1 MFIEEKKMDPVKEFY
16 VEMGNILKSHD
27 LQALAEKT
35 KVSKVTM
42 WRWVNAINSNF
53 PDKDKVLR
61 VLSYISGLD
70 TAKSLAGYFG
80 GQISKFILQGDYS
93 DSMPNI
99 YSPIGD
105 LQAEVIDD
113 FYSYV
118 IFSICGTKR
127 GASENELINIIGNLA
142 IKKSG
147 LPKADITQELI
158 NAHGKIAMNK
168 IKDLVAKEIIV
179 KDINGKFSRTK
190 RDITFPINYSLEYL
204 PKVLAEMVKPEEATL
219 GYNSL
224 FSYTESI
231 SDEAAK
237 ELAKRT
243 KEFFTECV
251 KFMNANTKID
261 GTPYTIINFAER
273 FWFDSLG
280 PSPREEV

>member
-1 MFIEEKKMDPVKEFY
+1 MNPVKEFY
-16 VEMGNILKSHD
+16 EEMGNILKSHD
-27 LQALAEKT
+27 LQELTETT

-42 WRWVNAINSNF
+42 WRWVNAINSKF

-61 VLSYISGLD
+61 VLSHISGLD
-70 TAKSLAGYFG
+70 TSKSLADYYG
-80 GQISKFILQGDYS
+80 GKISSFILQGDYS
-93 DSMPNI
+93 DSMPVK
-99 YSPIGD
+99 YSPVGD
-105 LQAEVIDD
+105 IQTEFIDD

-118 IFSICGTKR
+118 IFRICGTKR
-127 GASENELINIIGNLA
+127 GATENELINVIGNLA

-147 LPKADITQELI
+147 LPNADVTQELI
-158 NAHGKIAMNK
+158 NAHGKIATNK
-168 IKDLVAKEIIV
+168 IKELISKEIIFRNS
-179 KDINGKFSRTK
+179 DGRFSRAVK
-190 RDITFPINYSLEYL
+190 DITFPSRFSVEYL
-204 PKVLAEMVKPEEATL
+204 PKVLGEMIKPEEATL

-243 KEFFTECV
+243 KEFFTDSV
-251 KFMNANTKID
+251 KFMNDNTKID

>member
-1 MFIEEKKMDPVKEFY
+1 MDPVKEFY